1 MASDGEDAAVATD
14 KLEALW
20 QRRDPGSPSS
30 DAVHATLREAILS
43 GVLRPGA
50 RLAEEELAS
59 RFKVSRTPV
68 REAILRLEVERL
80 AERRS
85 RRGLVVATISPEEIL
100 DLYVVRQAVDS
111 HAAYLA
117 AQHASPLERQRLE
130 RTHERMVQSLD
141 RGELVELAQLNLQFH
156 EAIGQA
162 AHSRLLLQ
170 YMVDVHHRVRRFVTT
185 TFAYGDRA
193 RTALEE
199 HRQLID
205 AINARDANRAHD
217 IAHAHMGRALEIR
230 IAMEDAAAELAERPE
245 QIGIGR

>member
-1 MASDGEDAAVATD
+1 MATD
-14 KLEALW
+14 ELEALW
-20 QRRDPGSPSS
+20 RRRDPGSPAS

-50 RLAEEELAS
+50 RLAEEELAG
-59 RFKVSRTPV
+59 RFTVSRTPV

-85 RRGLVVATISPEEIL
+85 RRGLVVATITPDEIL
-100 DLYVVRQAVDS
+100 DLYVVRQAVDA

-130 RTHERMVQSLD
+130 RTHERMLQALE
-141 RGELVELAQLNLQFH
+141 RGELADLVQLNLQFH
-156 EAIGQA
+156 EAIGHA
-162 AHSRLLLQ
+162 AHSALLMQ
-170 YMVDVHHRVRRFVTT
+170 FMVEVHHRVRRFTTT
-185 TFAYGDRA
+185 TFAYRDRA

-199 HRQLID
+199 HRELID
-205 AINARDANRAHD
+205 AINAREADRAHD

-230 IAMEDAAAELAERPE
+230 ITMEDAAAEVAGEA
-245 QIGIGR
+245 

>member
-1 MASDGEDAAVATD
+1 MASDTEGATAEVD
-14 KLEALW
+14 EFEALW
-20 QRRDPGSPSS
+20 RRRDPDGPAS
-30 DAVHATLREAILS
+30 DAVHATLREAILR

-59 RFKVSRTPV
+59 RFAVSRTPV

-80 AERRS
+80 AERKS

-100 DLYVVRQAVDS
+100 DLYVVRQAVDA

-130 RTHERMVQSLD
+130 RTHERMVRAHE
-141 RGELVELAQLNLQFH
+141 RGELAELVQLNLQFH

-162 AHSRLLLQ
+162 AHSRLLMQ
-170 YMVDVHHRVRRFVTT
+170 YMVDVHHRVRRFTTT

-193 RTALEE
+193 QTALDE
-199 HRQLID
+199 HRALID
-205 AINARDANRAHD
+205 AINARDPERAHD

-230 IAMEDAAAELAERPE
+230 IAMEDAAAEQAEE
-245 QIGIGR
+245 A